1 MTDLNAQLRL
11 ITELA
16 NGQESV
22 EQNDNGTIEEVEDA
36 AEEDY

>member
-16 NGQESV
+16 SGQEE